1 MTNTP
6 ARPKTWR
13 VYYSD
18 GEFARLLNDPLL
30 GIVEAE
36 TREEAERKGS
46 GLGAIA
52 GGGVWVVEDGGPQLG
67 GAELLTG

>member
-6 ARPKTWR
+6 AKTRTWR

-36 TREEAERKGS
+36 TREEAERKGA

-52 GGGVWVVEDGGPQLG
+52 GGGVWVVENESP
-67 GAELLTG
+67 AIENR